1 MLAIP
6 QMVAILY
13 ITARVAEL
21 VDAVD
26 LKSIDPRSCRFDP
39 GREYHLNNAL
49 VAQRLEQG
57 SHKPL
62 VAGSNPAGRTN
73 FQTIMIEFDITL
85 ITIAA
90 SILVTL
96 LP

>member
-1 MLAIP
+1 MELFAFYVEKLTLLNMLAIP
-6 QMVAILY
+6 QIVAILY
-13 ITARVAEL
+13 ITARVAE
-21 VDAVD
+21 

-62 VAGSNPAGRTN
+62 AVGSIPTGRTIWN
-73 FQTIMIEFDITL
+73 SNIIK
-85 ITIAA
+85 
-90 SILVTL
+90 V
-96 LP
+96 

>member
-1 MLAIP
+1 MELFAFYVEKLTLLTMLAIP
-6 QMVAILY
+6 QIVAILY

-26 LKSIDPRSCRFDP
+26 LKSIDPRSCRFEP

-62 VAGSNPAGRTN
+62 AVGSIPTGRTIWN
-73 FQTIMIEFDITL
+73 NDI
-85 ITIAA
+85 IK
-90 SILVTL
+90 V
-96 LP
+96 

>member
-1 MLAIP
+1 MELFAFYVEKLTLLNMLAIP
-6 QMVAILY
+6 QIVAILY

-26 LKSIDPRSCRFDP
+26 LKSIDPGSCRFDP

-62 VAGSNPAGRTN
+62 AVGSIPTGRTIWN
-73 FQTIMIEFDITL
+73 NDI
-85 ITIAA
+85 IK
-90 SILVTL
+90 V
-96 LP
+96 